1 MFSVAKESAYFTR
14 PNLLQQCTNC
24 CFRQKQFLNNCT
36 RIPKRVSG
44 TLTDNNDNRRKFPP
58 YLQEI
63 LQNRKRTAR
72 YLMEISSP
80 LPSEQHMIISQS
92 FNLWKKEFCN
102 ISQNVI
108 RNPEVSSAFYANH
121 NVLHH
126 KIGADM
132 NTDIRL
138 ISIFTVTQQYSHIS
152 RCKGTRTRLFPT

>member
-1 MFSVAKESAYFTR
+1 MFSVAKESAHFTR

-44 TLTDNNDNRRKFPP
+44 TLTGNDDNRRKFPP

-63 LQNRKRTAR
+63 LQNRERIAR
-72 YLMEISSP
+72 YLMEKSSP
-80 LPSEQHMIISQS
+80 LPSGQHLIMSV
-92 FNLWKKEFCN
+92 KKKFCN
-102 ISQNVI
+102 DSQNVI
-108 RNPEVSSAFYANH
+108 RNPEVITQVSSAFYANH

-126 KIGADM
+126 KTGADM

-138 ISIFTVTQQYSHIS
+138 ISIFTVTQRCSHI
-152 RCKGTRTRLFPT
+152 